1 MFIRFDELIRKV
13 IKKIRAVPNESKN
26 LPVSDLFKMLRNR
39 KIFKGK
45 KGSDIECLTPFPKNY
60 NLKLV
65 DP

>member
-1 MFIRFDELIRKV
+1 
-13 IKKIRAVPNESKN
+13 
-26 LPVSDLFKMLRNR
+26 MLRNR

-45 KGSDIECLTPFPKNY
+45 KGSDIEYLTPFPKNY